1 MTSFDFD
8 VIGDTPQNPLPN
20 VQAPNAQVPN
30 AQVLNAQIPG
40 AQVPASPVPAAPEM
54 PPDNQARA
62 ETGKAAGKAA

>member
-8 VIGDTPQNPLPN
+8 VIGDTPQRPLPN

-30 AQVLNAQIPG
+30 AQVPG
-40 AQVPASPVPAAPEM
+40 AQVPASPVSAAPEV

-62 ETGKAAGKAA
+62 ETGKVASKAA